1 MMELYDWNH
10 EKDQLSN
17 AHFTIQMVDYGRSSV
32 YLRNGKPIEWK
43 SSEEC
48 AIVDELLIGEHKAF
62 EVSEQ
67 ALHKDIQFFLCSFQ
81 RHFAHLFSKDELAV
95 LIKRCDD
102 YTEEYK
108 LEKLMRFCLP

>member
-1 MMELYDWNH
+1 MMELSNWSG
-10 EKDQLSN
+10 EKDQISN
-17 AHFTIQMVDYGRSSV
+17 ARFIIHMVDYGRSSV

-81 RHFAHLFSKDELAV
+81 RHFAHLFSKD
-95 LIKRCDD
+95 
-102 YTEEYK
+102 
-108 LEKLMRFCLP
+108 